1 MFEVGKKYKVRDLNY
16 FKKHPRDFSYYKG
29 EILTRLAG
37 ASHFMTPSMLRK
49 KEVTISDIIKDVSHI
64 DFITIKEDFY
74 LWEPWMLVDPKEIA
88 NTIMETE

>member
-16 FKKHPRDFSYYKG
+16 FKKYPRDFSYYNG
-29 EILTRLAG
+29 EILSCLAG

-64 DFITIKEDFY
+64 DFITIKEDSY
-74 LWEPWMLVDPKEIA
+74 IWEPWMLVDPKKNA